1 MLPRVL
7 GRLTAVAALAAVAAC
22 SSTAADTTAS
32 GSAPAAPAS
41 SLSASPSSIP
51 SGGPSGGTPGASTT
65 APAVVGANGGPVRPE
80 AGTGRLGPGFVTPT
94 APPAPGGTMT
104 PTPGS
109 WSGVRVPVG
118 YTAVLLATDD
128 SAAARHLS
136 QAVRSWAA
144 AHRVRLRE
152 VPAHDPSA
160 YVTAI
165 QHAIDLHPDLVISA
179 GDPLADPLA
188 LVTASWLEQRFLLLG
203 AELAEPTYNVTAAVW
218 RGTTARGGGNGTGN
232 AWRYD
237 PSTFTVE
244 RATRALDAGVAAVL
258 RGYTGYVVQVE

>member
-32 GSAPAAPAS
+32 TTGRAAPAAPAS
-41 SLSASPSSIP
+41 SLSASPSSTP
-51 SGGPSGGTPGASTT
+51 SGGSPTASATAGAQT
-65 APAVVGANGGPVRPE
+65 GANGGPVQPV

-109 WSGVRVPVG
+109 WSGVRIPAG

-128 SAAARHLS
+128 SAPARHLS
-136 QAVRSWAA
+136 QAVRTWAT
-144 AHRVRLRE
+144 AHRVRLHE
-152 VPAHDPSA
+152 VAAHDPSA

-165 QHAIDLHPDLVISA
+165 QHAIDLQPDLVISA

-258 RGYTGYVVQVE
+258 RGYTGYVVQVG